1 MEEEKKKNSVVLK
14 TLEALKNSK
23 TDEEFNENLKKYT
36 MKLSEMADELD
47 KEKELNKTLRNQ
59 NRMLSIEVANQNIEL
74 AKLQILNDNLT
85 TLQQLE
91 KETVSPEQESSNP
104 KGKTK
109 RG

>member
-74 AKLQILNDNLT
+74 AKLQILNDSLT
-85 TLQQLE
+85 TLQQLKE
-91 KETVSPEQESSNP
+91 ETVSPEQERSNS
-104 KGKTK
+104 KEKTK

>member
-47 KEKELNKTLRNQ
+47 KEKELVKTLRNQ
-59 NRMLSIEVANQNIEL
+59 NRLLSIEVAKQNIEL
-74 AKLQILNDNLT
+74 AKLQLLNDSLT
-85 TLQQLE
+85 ELQQLE
-91 KETVSPEQESSNP
+91 KETVSLEQESSNP
-104 KGKTK
+104 KEKTK

>member
-74 AKLQILNDNLT
+74 AKLQILNDSLT
-85 TLQQLE
+85 TLQQLK
-91 KETVSPEQESSNP
+91 KETVSPEQECSNP
-104 KGKTK
+104 KEKTK